1 MTDRGYK
8 SEIIRSEIQKI
19 NLIDR
24 NNLPKKRPKHQED
37 NITLVLTFHPAINI
51 VFDVLNR
58 AHRHVQKSPVLKAV
72 LPKPPRIAFRNPKT
86 LSDKLVR
93 SKLKVTDDAERGNF
107 PCGRG
112 SYEIC
117 NILKSGK
124 EFKSTIT
131 REIYKMNFHFELMCC
146 LLHYM

>member
-86 LSDKLVR
+86 LCGKLVR
-93 SKLKVTDDAERGNF
+93 SKLKLTDDAERGNF

-112 SYEIC
+112 KCEIC
-117 NILKSGK
+117 NILKPDNR
-124 EFKSTIT
+124 FKQ
-131 REIYKMNFHFELMCC
+131 FMCC
-146 LLHYM
+146 LLDYM